1 MPAKKKLLRR
11 LILAG
16 AAVLLVCA
24 LAILFALE
32 PFAMLLPAYALPK
45 REEGELRLHFLDVGQ
60 GDCTLIE
67 FPDGEVLAVDGGD
80 GSFSCTNKLARYLK
94 ALSPARLSL
103 LVTHADVDHFGAF
116 PFLLKEF
123 EVETCYLPLLPV
135 ENAAYSE
142 LLSALGEARCKTDVL
157 TRYDRMEKKE
167 GYLVCLSPRSQEED
181 DENDTSTVLYLNFGG
196 VRILLCGDI
205 SSSREKL
212 LLREYALM
220 PGIFNSGDCAVD
232 LDKIDI
238 LKAPHHGSEG
248 SSSLEFLSLLRPQS
262 LIVTCGKDNGYHFPK
277 GGALENFRAA
287 SPEGKIYRTDEQGDI
302 IVSVKDAS
310 YSVLAREEL

>member
-1 MPAKKKLLRR
+1 MPAKKRLLKR

-16 AAVLLVCA
+16 VAVLLVCA
-24 LAILFALE
+24 LAVLFAIE

-80 GSFSCTNKLARYLK
+80 GSFSCTNKIARYLK

-123 EVETCYLPLLPV
+123 EVQTCYLPLLPE
-135 ENAAYSE
+135 ENAAYLE
-142 LLSALGEARCKTDVL
+142 LLSAVEEAGCTTDVL
-157 TRYDRMEKKE
+157 TRYDRMEKE
-167 GYLVCLSPRSQEED
+167 GGYLVCLSPRSKEED
-181 DENDTSTVLYLNFGG
+181 DANDTSTVLYLAFGG
-196 VRILLCGDI
+196 VKILLCGDI

-220 PGIFNSGDCAVD
+220 TGIFDSGDCTVD
-232 LDKIDI
+232 LDGIDI
-238 LKAPHHGSEG
+238 LKAPHHGSEN
-248 SSSLEFLSLLRPQS
+248 SSSREFLDLLRPQTF
-262 LIVTCGKDNGYHFPK
+262 IVSCGRDNGYHFPK

-287 SPEGKIYRTDEQGDI
+287 SPEGKIYRTDELGDV

-310 YSVLAREEL
+310 YTVSSREEL